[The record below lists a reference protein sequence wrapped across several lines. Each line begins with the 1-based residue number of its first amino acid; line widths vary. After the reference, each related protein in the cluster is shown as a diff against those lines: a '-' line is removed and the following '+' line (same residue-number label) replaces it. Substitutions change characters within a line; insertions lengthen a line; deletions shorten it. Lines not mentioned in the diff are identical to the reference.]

1 MSIDNKEGFNPEDE
15 ESKKRIEEKKAEI
28 LKMIY
33 DCVSEG
39 NTLSDEEKK
48 KLLKEWG
55 LEGKKE
61 K

>member
-1 MSIDNKEGFNPEDE
+1 MAIDNEGGFNPEDE

-39 NTLSDEEKK
+39 DALSDEEKK

-55 LEGKKE
+55 LEGKEAK
-61 K
+61 